1 MEQTDRARRAFRQL
15 GFNRQAGKAAPRNA
29 PGGEPTN
36 LTTVRVDLS
45 VRGAWEVALSDL
57 GERVTCE
64 TLEEASRVAYRC
76 AADRRPS
83 ELIVCDAYHRVVH
96 HELIDGRE
104 GRRRTPLKADEGWPE
119 PRLRGP
125 IGQRLSRR

>member
-1 MEQTDRARRAFRQL
+1 M
-15 GFNRQAGKAAPRNA
+15 
-29 PGGEPTN
+29 N
-36 LTTVRVDLS
+36 LTTVRVDFS

-104 GRRRTPLKADEGWPE
+104 GRRRAPLRACLSLGAVGAA
-119 PRLRGP
+119 RAS
-125 IGQRLSRR
+125 RLSPLGCFGFEPSSRSCPATRPRPVVAIGAQTSPRG